1 MGTFDSAVVIV
12 VGLLVA
18 GAGVLA
24 AVTGQAPGWLEGT
37 VTRPR
42 VWGAGIALLGLFAVS
57 VSRPLLSWAPASAAV
72 GEVTRAGLILIG
84 LALLWRGRS

>member
-1 MGTFDSAVVIV
+1 MGTVDSAVVIV

-24 AVTGQAPGWLEGT
+24 AVTDRAPGWLGGT

-42 VWGAGIALLGLFAVS
+42 SWGAGIALLGVFAAS
-57 VSRPLLSWAPASAAV
+57 VSRPLLSWEPAGGAT
-72 GEVTRAGLILIG
+72 GETARICLLLIG
-84 LALLWRGRS
+84 LVLLWRGRS

>member
-18 GAGVLA
+18 GAGALA
-24 AVTGQAPGWLEGT
+24 AVTDRAPGWLEGT

-42 VWGAGIALLGLFAVS
+42 MWGAGIALLGLFAVS
-57 VSRPLLSWAPASAAV
+57 VSRPLLSWAPAGGAV
-72 GEVTRAGLILIG
+72 GEAARAGLILIG